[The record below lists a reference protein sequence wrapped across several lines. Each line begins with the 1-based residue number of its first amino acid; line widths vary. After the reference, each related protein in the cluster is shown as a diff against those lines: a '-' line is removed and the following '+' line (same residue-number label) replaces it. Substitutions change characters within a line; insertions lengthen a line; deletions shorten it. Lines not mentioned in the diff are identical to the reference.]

1 MTFASTSTPASAPG
15 TSWAPAA
22 SASVAGGDGWRRRAA
37 CRHADPDLFFPPV
50 GDSQTAAAA
59 VAVCRGCPVIDA
71 CLRDALATGERHGI
85 RGGLTGI
92 ERRKLLAARRRLV
105 RRLAGQ
111 APPARDGRGRW
122 CSASVAAGAGTPVA

>member
-1 MTFASTSTPASAPG
+1 LAS
-15 TSWAPAA
+15 
-22 SASVAGGDGWRRRAA
+22 GGDGWRRRAA
-37 CRHADPDLFFPPV
+37 CRHADPELFFPPV

-59 VAVCRGCPVIDA
+59 VAVCRSCLVIDA

-111 APPARDGRGRW
+111 VPPARDGRGRW
-122 CSASVAAGAGTPVA
+122 CSSGAAAGAGTPVA